1 MVLNVANLNIP
12 PILPK
17 VEWDLLFELVKL
29 NPIGIDVSQS
39 YFNAVPHWTISE
51 TLNDFKFIIHRNKAT
66 KQRIT
71 EIDSLGLIGFST
83 INPKDPRVYLTEG
96 VSDFIT
102 VKLTHSNMNVLGL
115 TTLSGSNLSKKIITT
130 LFNKI
135 CIVSDNDIKGYTNT
149 GVSNATR
156 MARFYKSLGKQVKV
170 IVPDTGFKD
179 ITDQFIYELNEV
191 KN

>member
-1 MVLNVANLNIP
+1 MVLDINNLHTP
-12 PILPK
+12 SSFPK
-17 VEWDLLFELVKL
+17 EEWDTLFELVKL
-29 NPIGIDVSQS
+29 NPIGIDVKQS

-51 TLNDFKFIIHRNKAT
+51 TLDDFKFIIHRNKAT

-102 VKLTHSNMNVLGL
+102 VKLTHPNMNVLGL
-115 TTLSGSNLSKKIITT
+115 TTLSGSTLSKRIIST
-130 LFNKI
+130 LFDKV
-135 CIVSDNDIKGYTNT
+135 CIVSDNDIKGDANT

-156 MARFYKSLGKQVKV
+156 MMKFYKSLGKQVKV

-179 ITDQFIYELNEV
+179 ITDQFIYEINEV
-191 KN
+191 KI